1 MKTFGEEHYNN
12 VAYFNFEEEPEL
24 CSIFQHNLKAERII
38 EDLGIH
44 RRIRIDVDTLIILD
58 EIQFCNAALTSLKY
72 FCENAPEYHIA
83 CAGSLLGVMMSKPLS
98 FPVGKVDIMS
108 MYPMCFPEFLIAVG
122 EEELYRR
129 LLDDDDVS
137 EIFRNKL
144 DRIFREYCFVGGMPE
159 AVSVWN
165 RTRDPGNVRRV
176 QRNIMMSYEAD
187 FAKHA
192 PSKDIQKLN
201 GIWASIPEQLS
212 RGNRRFIF
220 GHAVEGAR
228 GRDLEDALQWL
239 VDAGLVY
246 KVNVISR
253 PSIPLSA
260 YADRTKFKLYCSDV
274 GILGAMARIPASS
287 VLSSDERFREF
298 KGGMAENY
306 VLTELIAGTG
316 EIPFYWRSEGK
327 AEVDFVHM
335 IKEEIVPIEVKS
347 GNVSK
352 AKSLTVY
359 IEQYGP
365 EKAFI
370 VSPLKT
376 RPGRVTY
383 LPLSL
388 VWNIENHI

>member
-1 MKTFGEEHYNN
+1 
-12 VAYFNFEEEPEL
+12 
-24 CSIFQHNLKAERII
+24 
-38 EDLGIH
+38 
-44 RRIRIDVDTLIILD
+44 
-58 EIQFCNAALTSLKY
+58 
-72 FCENAPEYHIA
+72 
-83 CAGSLLGVMMSKPLS
+83 
-98 FPVGKVDIMS
+98 
-108 MYPMCFPEFLIAVG
+108 
-122 EEELYRR
+122 
-129 LLDDDDVS
+129 
-137 EIFRNKL
+137 
-144 DRIFREYCFVGGMPE
+144 
-159 AVSVWN
+159 
-165 RTRDPGNVRRV
+165 
-176 QRNIMMSYEAD
+176 
-187 FAKHA
+187 
-192 PSKDIQKLN
+192 
-201 GIWASIPEQLS
+201 
-212 RGNRRFIF
+212 
-220 GHAVEGAR
+220 
-228 GRDLEDALQWL
+228 
-239 VDAGLVY
+239 
-246 KVNVISR
+246 
-253 PSIPLSA
+253 
-260 YADRTKFKLYCSDV
+260 
-274 GILGAMARIPASS
+274 MARIPASS